1 VKQKQKQNEVKI
13 ESNHWWKSVVS
24 LLTKLPLSPRRARR
38 NWIIR
43 EDADYP
49 QLDESATS

>member
-1 VKQKQKQNEVKI
+1 MSRING
-13 ESNHWWKSVVS
+13 
-24 LLTKLPLSPRRARR
+24 LTKLPLSPRRARR

-49 QLDESATS
+49 QLDGSSTC